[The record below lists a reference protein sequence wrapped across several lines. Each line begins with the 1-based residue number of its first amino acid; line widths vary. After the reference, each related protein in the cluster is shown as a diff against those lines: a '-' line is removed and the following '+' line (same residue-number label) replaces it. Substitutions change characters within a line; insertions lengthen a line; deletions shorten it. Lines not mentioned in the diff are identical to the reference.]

1 MKIEDVEKP
10 RNLITALIFSG
21 LAWIV
26 LCFLRSPGA
35 EPLTDKADEA
45 NGAVAPS

>member
-10 RNLITALIFSG
+10 KNLITALIFSG

-35 EPLTDKADEA
+35 ERPTAKVDKAD
-45 NGAVAPS
+45 GAVTSL